1 MGYMF
6 LYLPH
11 YSVHNDRHSLSNVP
25 SVDPID
31 AKYQTTAHVLGL
43 QVQYSFDATPS
54 LRPPTP

>member
-11 YSVHNDRHSLSNVP
+11 YSVHNNRHDLNNNP

-31 AKYQTTAHVLGL
+31 ARYHTTAHVLGL
-43 QVQYSFDATPS
+43 QVQYSFDATP
-54 LRPPTP
+54 